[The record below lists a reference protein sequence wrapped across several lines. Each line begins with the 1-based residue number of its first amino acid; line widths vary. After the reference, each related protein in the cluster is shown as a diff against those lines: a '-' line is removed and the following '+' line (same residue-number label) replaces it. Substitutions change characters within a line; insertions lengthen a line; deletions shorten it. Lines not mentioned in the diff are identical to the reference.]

1 MTMPHSAFLTSD
13 EKKVVS
19 DAMLL
24 YIQQLQK
31 KYYSETIIQ
40 LEEYNLEMKVVSEI
54 IEKLHLSNKRRYGD
68 Y

>member
-1 MTMPHSAFLTSD
+1 MTMPHSAFLTTD

-31 KYYSETIIQ
+31 KYYSETIIK

-54 IEKLHLSNKRRYGD
+54 IEKLHLSSKRRHGD

>member
-1 MTMPHSAFLTSD
+1 MTMPHSAFLTTD

-31 KYYSETIIQ
+31 KYYSETIIK
-40 LEEYNLEMKVVSEI
+40 LEEYNLEMEVVSEI
-54 IEKLHLSNKRRYGD
+54 IEKLHLGSKRRHGD